1 LKSGRSAREEIYFLT
16 RAHFITFFPDFVEH
30 PLQRVVAARQRG
42 ILKADAG
49 DIIRRVFQRR
59 GAFAVMRA
67 RAMRYVI
74 TVHPSYLKADLH
86 DRQTAEET
94 REFLEAVAR
103 EGIRNEKWRVLVSV
117 HDSAPI
123 FTVEKYGLS
132 SFIEVAQKYAER
144 IALVA
149 DSREVRMAHEYA
161 AVLVRLAGINVK
173 TFREE
178 AAAIAWLEEGAGT
191 ARMEPAPAD
200 DTEKRIVPR

>member
-1 LKSGRSAREEIYFLT
+1 VTEKIYFLT
-16 RAHFITFFPDFVEH
+16 RAHFVTFFPDFVEH
-30 PLQRVVAARQRG
+30 PLQRVVDGRQRD
-42 ILKADAG
+42 ILKANAG

-59 GAFAVMRA
+59 GASAVMRA

-74 TVHPSYLKADLH
+74 TVQPSYLKADLH

-103 EGIRNEKWRVLVSV
+103 EGIQNEKWRVLVSV

-132 SFIEVAQKYAER
+132 SFIEVAQKYAEK

-178 AAAIAWLEEGAGT
+178 APAIAWLEDGAS
-191 ARMEPAPAD
+191 APRMESAPLDDAD
-200 DTEKRIVPR
+200 RRILPRGVE